1 MKQWVR
7 FPDLGKHLGVS
18 RATINRWI
26 KRGMPHH
33 KVGRVV
39 LFDPAE
45 VEAWIRSP
53 ATASTTAAAKK
64 GRGRR

>member
-7 FPDLGKHLGVS
+7 FADLGKHLSVS
-18 RATINRWI
+18 RATVNRWMT
-26 KRGMPHH
+26 RGLPHH

-45 VEAWIRSP
+45 VEAWIRGIG
-53 ATASTTAAAKK
+53 TTGTTKADKK